1 MDNRKTFY
9 YPLSMHW
16 NISTLMTKQQREK
29 RLEVSRYFGR
39 TIRPS
44 SGDLKKKALKKDGL
58 SVQNIGKPQV
68 AFVFAVFLLMSIFL
82 SWIEQEDL
90 ALVILYIEDITRW
103 REDMNFIFSW
113 QKQYFTHS
121 LRSFVKYCFATRK

>member
-1 MDNRKTFY
+1 
-9 YPLSMHW
+9 MHW

-44 SGDLKKKALKKDGL
+44 SGDLMKKALKKEGL

-68 AFVFAVFLLMSIFL
+68 AFLFAVFLINVYIFVL
-82 SWIEQEDL
+82 DRKAGFGS
-90 ALVILYIEDITRW
+90 RH
-103 REDMNFIFSW
+103 
-113 QKQYFTHS
+113 FT
-121 LRSFVKYCFATRK
+121 

>member
-1 MDNRKTFY
+1 MDNRKTFCNL
-9 YPLSMHW
+9 LSMHW
-16 NISTLMTKQQREK
+16 NISTLITKQQREK

-68 AFVFAVFLLMSIFL
+68 AFLFAVFFINVYIFVLDRTGGFGSRHFIYKKVSTFIRLNLPQTENGFIIFL
-82 SWIEQEDL
+82 ICSGFGGQG
-90 ALVILYIEDITRW
+90 V
-103 REDMNFIFSW
+103 F
-113 QKQYFTHS
+113 
-121 LRSFVKYCFATRK
+121 